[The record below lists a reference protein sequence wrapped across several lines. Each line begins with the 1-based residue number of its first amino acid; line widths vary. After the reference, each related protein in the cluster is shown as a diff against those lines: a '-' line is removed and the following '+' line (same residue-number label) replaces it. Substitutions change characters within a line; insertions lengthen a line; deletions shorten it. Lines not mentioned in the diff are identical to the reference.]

1 MGLRCP
7 YARVTLT
14 RDGARFASP
23 FCKIHCC
30 KKIDN
35 GAACTNVKTNSRGYC
50 TQHLLCTGIMN
61 GQRCTNYVKSYD
73 PKEYQFCAQFHN
85 CLQQGCK
92 NERTHQGDVDLR
104 YCQDHRC
111 VRPDCTSPRAPGGS
125 THCASHTCAA
135 PACFAA
141 CPGASGD
148 PHDPSRFCDRHRM
161 CHTAGCRQFA
171 HVRAD
176 GVPSKHCG
184 AHYCRWEAEGGCDGA
199 RDPMSADGVCGAH
212 TCVEAGCLRAR
223 DHREEGAQWC
233 KDHTCKSRDCRWRRW
248 LGEYCREHQCGR
260 PGCPRHGEHNNY
272 CDRHRACTT
281 PGCDRFRRIDGENIG
296 LHCEEHSITRCRRE
310 GCDVGVVD
318 NTELCASHLC
328 SWRPCRNERA
338 LFGSALCA
346 QHKCAV
352 PTCPHRRTH
361 MNYDPMYAVL
371 GGDRAAELLMS
382 AFCNGHACRHEQCPL
397 RAEGDTH
404 FCRTH
409 ARCRRLG
416 CTRVVEL
423 EGEDPTICLEHNHMG
438 PRGMGRRGA
447 LGGDPYGN
455 GHGNGGWPGGGVWG
469 VNAAI

>member
-1 MGLRCP
+1 MAFSKKKRLTPQELARLCSFAHPMGLRCP

-92 NERTHQGDVDLR
+92 NERIHQGDVDLR

-199 RDPMSADGVCGAH
+199 RDPM
-212 TCVEAGCLRAR
+212 
-223 DHREEGAQWC
+223 
-233 KDHTCKSRDCRWRRW
+233 
-248 LGEYCREHQCGR
+248 
-260 PGCPRHGEHNNY
+260 N
-272 CDRHRACTT
+272 
-281 PGCDRFRRIDGENIG
+281 
-296 LHCEEHSITRCRRE
+296 SITRCRRE
-310 GCDVGVVD
+310 GCDVRVVD

-404 FCRTH
+404 FCRSH
-409 ARCRRLG
+409 ARCRRPG

-423 EGEDPTICLEHNHMG
+423 EGEDPTICLEHNRMG

-455 GHGNGGWPGGGVWG
+455 GHGNGYGNGDYGYGWPGGGVWG

>member
-1 MGLRCP
+1 
-7 YARVTLT
+7 
-14 RDGARFASP
+14 
-23 FCKIHCC
+23 
-30 KKIDN
+30 
-35 GAACTNVKTNSRGYC
+35 
-50 TQHLLCTGIMN
+50 MN

-184 AHYCRWEAEGGCDGA
+184 AHYCRWEVEGGCDGA

-296 LHCEEHSITRCRRE
+296 LHCEERECPSPAIPNTRQVTRSRLYHPVQERRLRRARRRQH
-310 GCDVGVVD
+310 GA
-318 NTELCASHLC
+318 LRQPPLQLAALPQ
-328 SWRPCRNERA
+328 RARA
-338 LFGSALCA
+338 LRLRAL
-346 QHKCAV
+346 
-352 PTCPHRRTH
+352 
-361 MNYDPMYAVL
+361 
-371 GGDRAAELLMS
+371 RAAQVRRADMPAPPHAYELRP
-382 AFCNGHACRHEQCPL
+382 HVR
-397 RAEGDTH
+397 RA
-404 FCRTH
+404 
-409 ARCRRLG
+409 RR
-416 CTRVVEL
+416 R
-423 EGEDPTICLEHNHMG
+423 P
-438 PRGMGRRGA
+438 RRGA
-447 LGGDPYGN
+447 AHVGVLQWPRVPARAVPAQGRGRHALLPDPRAVPAAWVHEGR
-455 GHGNGGWPGGGVWG
+455 GARGGGSDDLFG
-469 VNAAI
+469 A

>member
-1 MGLRCP
+1 MAFGKKKRLTPQELARLCSFAHPMGLRCP

-135 PACFAA
+135 PACLAA

-223 DHREEGAQWC
+223 DHREE
-233 KDHTCKSRDCRWRRW
+233 D
-248 LGEYCREHQCGR
+248 
-260 PGCPRHGEHNNY
+260 
-272 CDRHRACTT
+272 
-281 PGCDRFRRIDGENIG
+281 
-296 LHCEEHSITRCRRE
+296 SITRCRRE
-310 GCDVGVVD
+310 GCDVRVVD

-409 ARCRRLG
+409 ARL
-416 CTRVVEL
+416 
-423 EGEDPTICLEHNHMG
+423 
-438 PRGMGRRGA
+438 
-447 LGGDPYGN
+447 
-455 GHGNGGWPGGGVWG
+455 
-469 VNAAI
+469 

>member
-1 MGLRCP
+1 MAFGKKKRLTPQELARLCSFAHPMGLRCP

-92 NERTHQGDVDLR
+92 NERIHQGDVDLR

-199 RDPMSADGVCGAH
+199 RDPM
-212 TCVEAGCLRAR
+212 
-223 DHREEGAQWC
+223 
-233 KDHTCKSRDCRWRRW
+233 
-248 LGEYCREHQCGR
+248 
-260 PGCPRHGEHNNY
+260 N
-272 CDRHRACTT
+272 
-281 PGCDRFRRIDGENIG
+281 
-296 LHCEEHSITRCRRE
+296 SITRCRRE
-310 GCDVGVVD
+310 GCDVRVVD

-409 ARCRRLG
+409 ARL
-416 CTRVVEL
+416 
-423 EGEDPTICLEHNHMG
+423 
-438 PRGMGRRGA
+438 
-447 LGGDPYGN
+447 
-455 GHGNGGWPGGGVWG
+455 
-469 VNAAI
+469 